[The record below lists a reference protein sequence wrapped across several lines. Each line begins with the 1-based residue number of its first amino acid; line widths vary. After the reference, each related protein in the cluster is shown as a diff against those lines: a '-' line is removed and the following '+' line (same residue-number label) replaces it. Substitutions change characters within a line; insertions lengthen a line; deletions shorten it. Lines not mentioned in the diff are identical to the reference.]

1 MRVSRLIRIRYGCV
15 VLPRGLKRGVWV
27 DLARPMCA
35 TCAAWPA
42 TCASSRPRPA
52 ARSCRGR
59 TARGMASVTVNARA
73 RARTTVAMPTTTT
86 AATGRRSSAPSAA
99 RAPTARRRSAASAPS
114 VRRSSRD
121 GDDIEHLNFAAIPN
135 PLMQT
140 FDKRAIREAR
150 APRREISEDGPIPNP
165 LEQTYDKRFV
175 QKPKGFGIAGGR
187 KGGGGGGGGQPD
199 PMKTSL
205 GYIGA
210 DAFVRKFQGN
220 GGGGGGG
227 GGGKRGGGGGGRRGG
242 GR

>member
-1 MRVSRLIRIRYGCV
+1 
-15 VLPRGLKRGVWV
+15 
-27 DLARPMCA
+27 
-35 TCAAWPA
+35 
-42 TCASSRPRPA
+42 
-52 ARSCRGR
+52 
-59 TARGMASVTVNARA
+59 
-73 RARTTVAMPTTTT
+73 
-86 AATGRRSSAPSAA
+86 
-99 RAPTARRRSAASAPS
+99 
-114 VRRSSRD
+114 
-121 GDDIEHLNFAAIPN
+121 
-135 PLMQT
+135 MQT

-150 APRREISEDGPIPNP
+150 AQKREISEDGPIPNP

-227 GGGKRGGGGGGRRGG
+227 VAASAAVVAVAHGHRTHPLHHQARR
-242 GR
+242 RRQERHRPDLRPL